1 MRKRK
6 WKKMMKRREVEKD
19 EKDKMEKEEDKV
31 KKDEDLYGK
40 R

>member
-19 EKDKMEKEEDKV
+19 ENDKMENEEDKV
-31 KKDEDLYGK
+31 EKDEDLYEK